1 MDPSTHIKT
10 CTAGDDFKVEAH
22 DFSAWTK
29 VDDTTH
35 SRTCSKCK
43 KSGETTNYTETAN
56 HNWQRVV
63 DTAATPNADGK
74 QHEECVDCHAKR
86 SENTVIPMLTSI
98 MVEHLT
104 VAKPVKDAAAMETST
119 TDTAYYVAATEWM
132 AADGTN
138 LAIGD
143 KFQPGTVYTVK
154 ITLETAGNGVFSANS
169 TYNTIEG
176 KTATVSPALTG
187 DAHADSVILTYTFD
201 ATEGTSVPTEHTVTV
216 KTDGNGTA
224 SASPTNAV
232 AGTKITLSATAKS
245 GYHFKEWQVVKGGV
259 TIKDNK
265 FTMPAA
271 DVEIKAVF
279 EKNTS
284 TGGGGSGGVSTYPI
298 TVKSAKNGDVTASH
312 KTASK
317 GTAVTLTV
325 APNKGYVLDTL
336 TVLDGNNKDLK
347 LTEKNGKFT
356 FTMPASNV
364 EVEATFKAAKSG
376 NPFVD
381 VPSGAYYEDAVI
393 WAVDKG
399 VTSGTDA
406 AHFTPNGVCTRAQAV
421 TFR

>member
-1 MDPSTHIKT
+1 MDPGTHIKT

-132 AADGTN
+132 AADGTP

-143 KFQPGTVYTVK
+143 KFKPGTAYTVK
-154 ITLETAGNGVFSANS
+154 ITLATAGADVFSAKS

-176 KTATVSPALTG
+176 KTATVSPNLTG
-187 DAHADSVILTYTFD
+187 DIHADSVILTYTFD

-265 FTMPAA
+265 FTMPA
-271 DVEIKAVF
+271 
-279 EKNTS
+279 
-284 TGGGGSGGVSTYPI
+284 
-298 TVKSAKNGDVTASH
+298 
-312 KTASK
+312 
-317 GTAVTLTV
+317 
-325 APNKGYVLDTL
+325 
-336 TVLDGNNKDLK
+336 
-347 LTEKNGKFT
+347 
-356 FTMPASNV
+356 SNV

>member
-1 MDPSTHIKT
+1 
-10 CTAGDDFKVEAH
+10 
-22 DFSAWTK
+22 
-29 VDDTTH
+29 
-35 SRTCSKCK
+35 
-43 KSGETTNYTETAN
+43 
-56 HNWQRVV
+56 
-63 DTAATPNADGK
+63 
-74 QHEECVDCHAKR
+74 
-86 SENTVIPMLTSI
+86 
-98 MVEHLT
+98 
-104 VAKPVKDAAAMETST
+104 
-119 TDTAYYVAATEWM
+119 M

-284 TGGGGSGGVSTYPI
+284 TGGGGGGGGVSTYPI

-325 APNKGYVLDTL
+325 APDKGYVLDTL

-356 FTMPASNV
+356 FTMPASKV
-364 EVEATFKAAKSG
+364 TVAATFKASAPTGK
-376 NPFVD
+376 NPFID
-381 VPSGAYYEDAVI
+381 VPAGSYYEDAVI
-393 WAVDKG
+393 WAVEQGITKG
-399 VTSGTDA
+399 TSETMFSPDA
-406 AHFTPNGVCTRAQAV
+406 TCTRAQIV
-421 TFR
+421 TFLWRANGSPAVSGNSAFTDVAADAYYAAAVKWAEKNDITGGIGGGLFGSGNTCTRAQIVTFLYRAMK

>member
-1 MDPSTHIKT
+1 MDPSTHVKT

-284 TGGGGSGGVSTYPI
+284 TGGGGGGGVSTYPI

-325 APNKGYVLDTL
+325 APNKGYVARYPHRSGRQQQGSQAHREERQVHLHHARQQCGGGSHL
-336 TVLDGNNKDLK
+336 QGCQVRQSLRGCALRRVL
-347 LTEKNGKFT
+347 
-356 FTMPASNV
+356 
-364 EVEATFKAAKSG
+364 
-376 NPFVD
+376 
-381 VPSGAYYEDAVI
+381 
-393 WAVDKG
+393 
-399 VTSGTDA
+399 
-406 AHFTPNGVCTRAQAV
+406 
-421 TFR
+421 

>member
-176 KTATVSPALTG
+176 KRRPR
-187 DAHADSVILTYTFD
+187 
-201 ATEGTSVPTEHTVTV
+201 
-216 KTDGNGTA
+216 
-224 SASPTNAV
+224 SAP
-232 AGTKITLSATAKS
+232 
-245 GYHFKEWQVVKGGV
+245 
-259 TIKDNK
+259 
-265 FTMPAA
+265 P
-271 DVEIKAVF
+271 
-279 EKNTS
+279 
-284 TGGGGSGGVSTYPI
+284 
-298 TVKSAKNGDVTASH
+298 
-312 KTASK
+312 
-317 GTAVTLTV
+317 
-325 APNKGYVLDTL
+325 
-336 TVLDGNNKDLK
+336 
-347 LTEKNGKFT
+347 
-356 FTMPASNV
+356 
-364 EVEATFKAAKSG
+364 
-376 NPFVD
+376 
-381 VPSGAYYEDAVI
+381 
-393 WAVDKG
+393 
-399 VTSGTDA
+399 
-406 AHFTPNGVCTRAQAV
+406 
-421 TFR
+421 